1 MQSHK
6 LLGGLRTS
14 AVLLGAATIATMAA
28 AQQKAAQAAQP
39 PAQANSAN
47 TRFIEACNSAMRSG
61 QPMPECNSAMQLRG
75 NELEQLKQEALRT
88 HNPQLMT
95 MVGDSYQKRRTGGGD
110 ISQAFRWY
118 VLGAVRGDPQA
129 MARLSEMYRRGQG
142 TTPDRVKAMGYAKLA
157 QQVAPDSAA
166 GKQAAQTT
174 RTLSKSMAHNELAQA
189 DRFAQ
194 ELAQQLG
201 HGNVVLE
208 TQGYRVSDTM
218 PYTESQ
224 LGGKRLP
231 GETSAIGGINGI
243 SRVGGARQAA
253 ASGKQAAAG
262 QAAALTLLPGQAAQ
276 ATQASVAP
284 HIAPNAASSSNTA
297 PLNSASPAPV
307 QPIELRPAAGVSA
320 VTAGQAAPQR
330 PLPATTSTPS
340 GRTPPA
346 PIVPAP
352 IELRPAASPTA
363 LAGQAAAGATS
374 AVSAVA
380 PAAAPAAPVA
390 SGSAAAPKRKR

>member
-75 NELEQLKQEALRT
+75 NELERLKQEALRT

-95 MVGDSYQKRRTGGGD
+95 MVGDSYQKRRASGGD

-157 QQVAPDSAA
+157 QQ
-166 GKQAAQTT
+166 
-174 RTLSKSMAHNELAQA
+174 
-189 DRFAQ
+189 
-194 ELAQQLG
+194 LG

-208 TQGYRVSDTM
+208 TQAYRVSDTM

-243 SRVGGARQAA
+243 SHAGGARQAA
-253 ASGKQAAAG
+253 ASGKQAAAE

-276 ATQASVAP
+276 ATQVSAAP

-297 PLNSASPAPV
+297 PLNSTSPAPV
-307 QPIELRPAAGVSA
+307 QPIELRPAAGIST

-330 PLPATTSTPS
+330 PLPA
-340 GRTPPA
+340 

-352 IELRPAASPTA
+352 IELRPTASPTA
-363 LAGQAAAGATS
+363 LAGQAATGATGAAS
-374 AVSAVA
+374 AV
-380 PAAAPAAPVA
+380 APAAPVA